1 MNKDKYVFAQ
11 LIEFLNNN
19 KFRRLVDKYDGNRY
33 VKHLTC
39 WNQLLSLMFGQ
50 LSNRESL
57 RDLIVALEAHK
68 SKCFHLNLGKNPI
81 QLRSEERRVGKEC
94 RSRWS
99 PYH

>member
-11 LIEFLNNN
+11 LIEFLNND

-39 WNQLLSLMFGQ
+39 WNQHLALMFGQ

-57 RDLIVALEAHK
+57 RDVIVAQAAPQDQEV
-68 SKCFHLNLGKNPI
+68 LGHYG
-81 QLRSEERRVGKEC
+81 ERC
-94 RSRWS
+94 QNTDQCCHHCLLPRSRC
-99 PYH
+99 PT